1 MKHTCLE
8 RKMMMKWG
16 KNCGNQMNCG
26 NKLEKRLEKEIKEE
40 IKKRLRLVKKKKLWK
55 QNTQTNK

>member
-40 IKKRLRLVKKKKLWK
+40 IKKG
-55 QNTQTNK
+55 